1 MIIYIHTHMLKEIT
15 LAISSVHVEDT
26 FHVLVWMEAGATLY
40 MSVVA
45 SMVLRYLPHA
55 GLFAIHHSHVVDF
68 VLLDVPL
75 FRLVEL
81 LRNEA
86 HEGVVRRVSYR
97 SVWVCTLACGGAEWE
112 KGERLVW
119 KTDTE
124 SFVRQG
130 EKTTEKH
137 IAKILICLVRWIS
150 QGLFVLLWFISQKAD
165 WVLQNWCEVALF
177 LI

>member
-1 MIIYIHTHMLKEIT
+1 MY
-15 LAISSVHVEDT
+15 
-26 FHVLVWMEAGATLY
+26 LY
-40 MSVVA
+40 VRVYMYVYVA

-97 SVWVCTLACGGAEWE
+97 SV
-112 KGERLVW
+112 
-119 KTDTE
+119 
-124 SFVRQG
+124 
-130 EKTTEKH
+130 
-137 IAKILICLVRWIS
+137 
-150 QGLFVLLWFISQKAD
+150 
-165 WVLQNWCEVALF
+165 
-177 LI
+177 